1 MTVGGG
7 KAPLV
12 AVVSYVPLLSEA
24 LCASLDGTAEVRW
37 FPAGR
42 GDTLGLLR
50 SLRPAAVVVD
60 SAAEARKAESFAREA
75 RTLVLHVLLQRR
87 KLRLLRNGAWEDS
100 GEEPA
105 PDAIRNVIVGG
116 LYGGESGEHD

>member
-1 MTVGGG
+1 MTVG
-7 KAPLV
+7 ARNEPLV

-24 LCASLDGTAEVRW
+24 LSASLEGVAEVRW

-50 SLRPAAVVVD
+50 SVRPAAVVVD
-60 SAAEARKAESFAREA
+60 SAAEARKAETFADEA
-75 RTLVLHVLLQRR
+75 HALVLHVLLRRR
-87 KLRLLRNGAWEDS
+87 KVRLLRNGAWEDS

-105 PDAIRNVIVGG
+105 ADAMRNLIVGG
-116 LYGGESGEHD
+116 LYGGEIGERD